1 MLERER
7 DLGNINIDELVEN
20 EPKVEDISAIKNL
33 LNSLNLENLDDDK
46 RIDLYQMASKIDTFE
61 INDLYGY
68 FGEEA
73 KETLDYIS
81 NLDETEK
88 EAFKKMLLERIKDK
102 LI

>member
-46 RIDLYQMASKIDTFE
+46 RIDLYQMASQIDTFE

-68 FGEEA
+68 FGEGA
-73 KETLDYIS
+73 KETLDYLS

-88 EAFKKMLLERIKDK
+88 EAFRKMLLERIKDK